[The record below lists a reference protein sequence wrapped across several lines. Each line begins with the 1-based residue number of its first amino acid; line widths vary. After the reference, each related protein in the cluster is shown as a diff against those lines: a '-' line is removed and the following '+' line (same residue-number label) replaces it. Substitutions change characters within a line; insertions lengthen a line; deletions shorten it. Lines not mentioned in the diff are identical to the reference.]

1 MESVLRQWAQTA
13 QRQLALMPLLL
24 KKSWVS
30 FQEYG
35 MTHVTFAWEMLLQR
49 PATVIFQ
56 QERNED
62 DMKRAHYLP
71 PKKWRGCES
80 NILMYALTLYKL
92 CMLD

>member
-1 MESVLRQWAQTA
+1 
-13 QRQLALMPLLL
+13 MPLLL

-62 DMKRAHYLP
+62 DIVT
-71 PKKWRGCES
+71 
-80 NILMYALTLYKL
+80 IL
-92 CMLD
+92 